1 MQNSSSIYCVQKG
14 LVYLLSEWPQLPR
27 TDVNVLDDV
36 GGRVL
41 HLLHAVPVLLDCFL
55 HKGVASAD
63 FWPGLPPVAMPLDLA
78 PFQIAASPQSP

>member
-1 MQNSSSIYCVQKG
+1 MQNSSSVYCVQKG

-27 TDVNVLDDV
+27 ADVNVLDDV

-55 HKGVASAD
+55 HKDVASAN
-63 FWPGLPPVAMPLDLA
+63 FWPSLLPLAMPLDLVL
-78 PFQIAASPQSP
+78 FQIAASP